1 MTFFRKAWFIARKD
15 ILAELRSREMV
26 STMGAFAALI
36 ILLFA
41 FAFDLRTGST
51 GSVARASTV
60 TPGAL
65 WVVIAFARMLGVGC
79 SLTSEIDRGSFDA
92 LLLTP
97 VDRSA
102 IFLGKA
108 IGIIIFMFAIEAVIL
123 PAFVVFFNQPLLQPV
138 IILIVVLGTIGY
150 GGIGTLLSTM
160 AANTRL
166 REVLLPVL
174 LLPIAIPALLAAVKC
189 TAGALDSREFAEW
202 ANWFGL
208 LIAFDLVMLG
218 AAFLVY
224 DYVVED

>member
-1 MTFFRKAWFIARKD
+1 MTYLRKVWAIVRKD
-15 ILAELRSREMV
+15 LVTELRSREML
-26 STMGAFAALI
+26 SSMGAFSVLV

-41 FAFDLRTGST
+41 FAFDLR
-51 GSVARASTV
+51 VAKAGTV
-60 TPGAL
+60 APGAL
-65 WVVIAFARMLGVGC
+65 WSVIAFSGILGLGRT
-79 SLTSEIDRGSFDA
+79 LGAEIDRGVFDA
-92 LLLTP
+92 LLLAP

-108 IGIIIFMFAIEAVIL
+108 AGIILFMFVIEAVIL
-123 PAFVVFFNQPLLQPV
+123 PLFVIFFNLPFFQPA

-150 GGIGTLLSTM
+150 GGIGTLLATM

-189 TAGALDSREFAEW
+189 TAGVLDGRAFEDWS
-202 ANWFGL
+202 NWFGL
-208 LIAFDLVMLG
+208 LVAFDLVMLG

-224 DYVVED
+224 DFVVED

>member
-1 MTFFRKAWFIARKD
+1 MMFFRKAWIIARKD
-15 ILAELRSREMV
+15 ILTELRSREML
-26 STMGAFAALI
+26 STMGAFAVLI

-51 GSVARASTV
+51 GTAARASTV

-65 WVVIAFARMLGVGC
+65 WVVIAFAGMLGLGRT
-79 SLTSEIDRGSFDA
+79 LTSEIDRGSFDA

-108 IGIIIFMFAIEAVIL
+108 IGIIIFMFAVEAVIL
-123 PAFVVFFNQPLLQPV
+123 PLFVIFFNQPFLQPA
-138 IILIVVLGTIGY
+138 IILIVALGTIGY

-189 TAGALDSREFAEW
+189 TAGALDGRDFVEW

-208 LIAFDLVMLG
+208 LVAFDLVMLG

-224 DYVVED
+224 DFVVED

>member
-1 MTFFRKAWFIARKD
+1 MTYLRKVWAIVRKD
-15 ILAELRSREMV
+15 LVTELRSREML
-26 STMGAFAALI
+26 SSMGAFSVLV

-41 FAFDLRTGST
+41 FAFDLR
-51 GSVARASTV
+51 VAKAGTV
-60 TPGAL
+60 APGAL
-65 WVVIAFARMLGVGC
+65 WSVIAFAGILGLGRT
-79 SLTSEIDRGSFDA
+79 LGAEIDRGVFDA
-92 LLLTP
+92 LLLAP

-102 IFLGKA
+102 IFFGKA
-108 IGIIIFMFAIEAVIL
+108 AGIILFMFVIEAVIL
-123 PAFVVFFNQPLLQPV
+123 PLFVIFFNLPFFQPA

-189 TAGALDSREFAEW
+189 TAGVLDGRAFEDWS
-202 ANWFGL
+202 NWFGL
-208 LIAFDLVMLG
+208 LVAFDLVMLG

-224 DYVVED
+224 DFVVED